1 MQLLRNNIYAQLGI
15 FAFVYLTSTF
25 FIDDNYFRF
34 VLSTVPI
41 WAIMGI
47 SWNIFS
53 GYTGLVS
60 FGHAAFF
67 GIGAYTVV
75 ILSMT
80 FGISPMIGIPLGC
93 VGGLLV
99 EF

>member
-60 FGHAAFF
+60 F
-67 GIGAYTVV
+67 
-75 ILSMT
+75 
-80 FGISPMIGIPLGC
+80 
-93 VGGLLV
+93 
-99 EF
+99 